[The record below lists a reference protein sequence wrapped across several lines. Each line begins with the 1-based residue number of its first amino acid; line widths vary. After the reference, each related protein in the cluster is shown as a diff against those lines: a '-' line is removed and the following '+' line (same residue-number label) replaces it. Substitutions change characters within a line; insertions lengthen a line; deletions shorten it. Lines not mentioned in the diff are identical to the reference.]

1 VRSETDLP
9 NKSTAFTDDYLLY
22 LLAQA
27 SAAASQAFHAEL
39 AKDGI
44 PVSTWR
50 ILSSLYPDI
59 RLNVGA
65 LAEQSLLKQP
75 TLTRTLDRL
84 TTSELVRR
92 VHSAADRRGVL
103 VELTQKG
110 RSLAGDKIEK
120 ARTHEALIL
129 KNHSTS
135 EITALKAMLRTLR
148 LSSSTPAQTDPL

>member
-1 VRSETDLP
+1 MPSETNPPDQAG
-9 NKSTAFTDDYLLY
+9 AFTDDYLLY

-27 SAAASQAFHAEL
+27 SAGASQAFHAEL

-44 PVSTWR
+44 AVSTWR
-50 ILSSLYPDI
+50 ILASLYPDF

-84 TTSELVRR
+84 TKSELVRR

-110 RSLAGDKIEK
+110 RTLAAEKIEK
-120 ARTHEALIL
+120 ARAHEAFIL
-129 KNHSTS
+129 KNHSKS
-135 EITALKAMLRTLR
+135 EITALKAMLRNLR
-148 LSSSTPAQTDPL
+148 FCSAGAA